1 MTFTGGGKIKVHC
14 FKRRKLFM
22 ANKYV
27 GEFYVNNMRTR
38 EEVVAGDSTQAKK
51 LIEAKYPNCK
61 IRWAVFPKLV
71 K

>member
-1 MTFTGGGKIKVHC
+1 
-14 FKRRKLFM
+14 M

-61 IRWAVFPKLV
+61 IRWAVLPKIM